1 MNENICAIS
10 TSLGVGAISIVR
22 TSGPDVISIV
32 SKIFKE
38 SDLTKAKTHTIHY
51 GHIVDEEEIIDEV
64 LVMLMRAPKTFTT
77 EELEQEYDYYM
88 AQKLLEKM
96 LGTGLISV
104 AEFNKITAKNRQTF
118 SPFLSEIMP
127 KMT

>member
-1 MNENICAIS
+1 MQI
-10 TSLGVGAISIVR
+10 TKL
-22 TSGPDVISIV
+22 TPDQQSPV
-32 SKIFKE
+32 S
-38 SDLTKAKTHTIHY
+38 Y
-51 GHIVDEEEIIDEV
+51 V
-64 LVMLMRAPKTFTT
+64 KTFTT

-96 LGTGLISV
+96 LDTGLISSD
-104 AEFNKITAKNRQTF
+104 EFNRITEKNRQTF

>member
-1 MNENICAIS
+1 MQITKLTPEQQA
-10 TSLGVGAISIVR
+10 
-22 TSGPDVISIV
+22 PV
-32 SKIFKE
+32 S
-38 SDLTKAKTHTIHY
+38 Y
-51 GHIVDEEEIIDEV
+51 V
-64 LVMLMRAPKTFTT
+64 KTFTT
-77 EELEQEYDYYM
+77 EELEQECDYYM

-104 AEFNKITAKNRQTF
+104 DEFNKITAKNRQTF

>member
-1 MNENICAIS
+1 MQITKLMLEQQS
-10 TSLGVGAISIVR
+10 S
-22 TSGPDVISIV
+22 V
-32 SKIFKE
+32 SYVKN
-38 SDLTKAKTHTIHY
+38 
-51 GHIVDEEEIIDEV
+51 
-64 LVMLMRAPKTFTT
+64 FTT

-96 LGTGLISV
+96 LGDGLISV
-104 AEFNKITAKNRQTF
+104 DEFNRITEKNRQTF

>member
-1 MNENICAIS
+1 MMQITKLTPEQQ
-10 TSLGVGAISIVR
+10 SLASYV
-22 TSGPDVISIV
+22 
-32 SKIFKE
+32 
-38 SDLTKAKTHTIHY
+38 
-51 GHIVDEEEIIDEV
+51 
-64 LVMLMRAPKTFTT
+64 KTFTT

-104 AEFNKITAKNRQTF
+104 DEFNKITAKNRQIF

>member
-1 MNENICAIS
+1 MQITKLTPEQQS
-10 TSLGVGAISIVR
+10 
-22 TSGPDVISIV
+22 PV
-32 SKIFKE
+32 SYVKI
-38 SDLTKAKTHTIHY
+38 
-51 GHIVDEEEIIDEV
+51 
-64 LVMLMRAPKTFTT
+64 FTT

-96 LGTGLISV
+96 LGAGLISV

>member
-1 MNENICAIS
+1 MQITKI
-10 TSLGVGAISIVR
+10 TSEQQS
-22 TSGPDVISIV
+22 PV
-32 SKIFKE
+32 S
-38 SDLTKAKTHTIHY
+38 Y
-51 GHIVDEEEIIDEV
+51 V
-64 LVMLMRAPKTFTT
+64 KTFTT

-96 LGTGLISV
+96 LDIGLIS
-104 AEFNKITAKNRQTF
+104 ANEFNRITEKNRQTF

>member
-1 MNENICAIS
+1 MQITKLTPVQQS
-10 TSLGVGAISIVR
+10 
-22 TSGPDVISIV
+22 PV
-32 SKIFKE
+32 S
-38 SDLTKAKTHTIHY
+38 Y
-51 GHIVDEEEIIDEV
+51 V
-64 LVMLMRAPKTFTT
+64 KTFTT

-96 LGTGLISV
+96 LGTGIISV

>member
-1 MNENICAIS
+1 MMQITKLTPEQQS
-10 TSLGVGAISIVR
+10 
-22 TSGPDVISIV
+22 PV
-32 SKIFKE
+32 S
-38 SDLTKAKTHTIHY
+38 Y
-51 GHIVDEEEIIDEV
+51 V
-64 LVMLMRAPKTFTT
+64 KTFTT

-104 AEFNKITAKNRQTF
+104 DEFNKITAKNRQSF